1 MKPIQSRPPIDATVR
16 IPGSKSITHR
26 ALIAAGLAEGPSLL
40 KDALICE
47 DSLHT
52 VDALRK
58 LGVKI
63 TFTGDDAQVQGT
75 GGRFLPSGRRRK
87 IFLGNSGTSFRLLLS
102 TVALAGGEYLLCGT
116 PRMHERPI
124 GGLVAALNRLGVKA
138 LYPGKKG
145 YPPVLIR
152 ARGISGGKVV
162 IPGNQSSQFVSS
174 LLLAGPYAGRNME
187 IEIKGQLVS
196 APYVDLTLDV
206 MEHFGVSVAR
216 EAYSYFKV
224 PCHKKYRPCRF
235 HVEGDLS
242 SASYFWAAAAVT
254 GGTVATENIHSNTSH
269 QGDMRFLEILQKMR
283 CYVKRE
289 PQKVTVSGRSL
300 SGVDADM
307 GTMPDMVPTLAAIA
321 LFAEGKTVIRNVA
334 HLRFKESDRLTAVAM
349 EWQRLG
355 GHLEELP
362 DGLIIHG
369 GQKLVGTK
377 VDSHDDHRL
386 AMALAV
392 IGLNV
397 PGVEIKNP
405 GSVIKSFPRFWDLWN
420 TM

>member
-1 MKPIQSRPPIDATVR
+1 
-16 IPGSKSITHR
+16 
-26 ALIAAGLAEGPSLL
+26 
-40 KDALICE
+40 
-47 DSLHT
+47 
-52 VDALRK
+52 
-58 LGVKI
+58 
-63 TFTGDDAQVQGT
+63 
-75 GGRFLPSGRRRK
+75 
-87 IFLGNSGTSFRLLLS
+87 
-102 TVALAGGEYLLCGT
+102 
-116 PRMHERPI
+116 
-124 GGLVAALNRLGVKA
+124 
-138 LYPGKKG
+138 
-145 YPPVLIR
+145 
-152 ARGISGGKVV
+152 
-162 IPGNQSSQFVSS
+162 
-174 LLLAGPYAGRNME
+174 ME